1 MKKNVIRA
9 VILSGALLGANP
21 ITTFAAEPGS
31 YVYAGANV
39 NVRSAPD
46 GEVIGNLPYN
56 AQGVLLEE
64 DEYGWYKI
72 QSGDVIGYV
81 ASQYCGDEPFAKG
94 YTKATVNS
102 NGLKVRQ
109 TKDENSN
116 VLDIVDQNASI
127 EVTEAYDQSA
137 WVSVVTDDNKYGYV
151 SADYVTLNTYYPTAT
166 KISDVVSDEQATVT
180 ENTTEE
186 VSNTDDVVEM
196 TPTYVEPEETYDYE
210 TQAEPTENSSYE
222 SEVETEDVDEVYQEE
237 TLYEEEEPQEEESY
251 EEEINEEPSYNEETN
266 EEPSYEEEVTEE
278 PSYEEEVTEEPSY
291 EEEVTE
297 EPSYEENTD
306 TVEEPSYEEPTVSD
320 SSTGASIAATASN
333 YVGCSYVWGA
343 TGPDS
348 FDCSGLVSY
357 VFSSYGISVPRT
369 AADQY
374 YGGTQIDVSTAVS
387 TPGALIFYHGL
398 GHVAISLGDGSVV
411 HASNSNTGVIIS
423 DAYYST
429 PDGAA
434 IYF

>member
-21 ITTFAAEPGS
+21 ITAFAAEPGS
-31 YVYAGANV
+31 YIYAGANV

-151 SADYVTLNTYYPTAT
+151 SADYVTLNTYYPIAT
-166 KISDVVSDEQATVT
+166 KISDVVSNEQATAT

-186 VSNTDDVVEM
+186 VSNSDDVVEM

-210 TQAEPTENSSYE
+210 TQTEPTEDSSYE
-222 SEVETEDVDEVYQEE
+222 PEVETENVEEVYQEE
-237 TLYEEEEPQEEESY
+237 TSYEEESY
-251 EEEINEEPSYNEETN
+251 EEEVPEEEESSEEEINEEPSYDEETN
-266 EEPSYEEEVTEE
+266 EEPSYEEE
-278 PSYEEEVTEEPSY
+278 EEVTEEPSD
-291 EEEVTE
+291 
-297 EPSYEENTD
+297 EENTD
-306 TVEEPSYEEPTVSD
+306 TAEEPSYEEPTVSD

-434 IYF
+434 VYF

>member
-21 ITTFAAEPGS
+21 ITAFAAEPGS
-31 YVYAGANV
+31 YIYAGANI
-39 NVRSAPD
+39 NVRSVPD
-46 GEVIGNLPYN
+46 GDVIGNFSYN

-109 TKDENSN
+109 TKDKNSN
-116 VLDIVDQNASI
+116 VLAIIDQNVSI

-166 KISDVVSDEQATVT
+166 KISDVVSNEQTTTT

-186 VSNTDDVVEM
+186 VNNTDDAVEM

-210 TQAEPTENSSYE
+210 TQAEPTEDYSYE
-222 SEVETEDVDEVYQEE
+222 PEVEIEDVDEVYQEE
-237 TLYEEEEPQEEESY
+237 TSYEEEESY
-251 EEEINEEPSYNEETN
+251 EEESYYEEKINEEPSYDEETN
-266 EEPSYEEEVTEE
+266 EEPFYEEEEEPSDNEEDTAEE
-278 PSYEEEVTEEPSY
+278 PSYEES
-291 EEEVTE
+291 
-297 EPSYEENTD
+297 
-306 TVEEPSYEEPTVSD
+306 TVSD

-411 HASNSNTGVIIS
+411 HASNSDTGVIIS

-434 IYF
+434 VYF

>member
-9 VILSGALLGANP
+9 VILSGALLGVNP
-21 ITTFAAEPGS
+21 ITVFAAEPGS

-109 TKDENSN
+109 TKNENSN

-151 SADYVTLNTYYPTAT
+151 SADYVTLSTYYPTAT
-166 KISDVVSDEQATVT
+166 KISDVVSNEQATA
-180 ENTTEE
+180 TTEE

-196 TPTYVEPEETYDYE
+196 TPTYVEPEETYDYA
-210 TQAEPTENSSYE
+210 TQAEPTEDSSYE
-222 SEVETEDVDEVYQEE
+222 SEVETENVEEVYQEE
-237 TLYEEEEPQEEESY
+237 ISYEDEESY
-251 EEEINEEPSYNEETN
+251 EEEVPEEEEPSYEEVNEEPSYEEETN
-266 EEPSYEEEVTEE
+266 EEPSYKEEEEVTEE
-278 PSYEEEVTEEPSY
+278 PSD
-291 EEEVTE
+291 
-297 EPSYEENTD
+297 EENTD
-306 TVEEPSYEEPTVSD
+306 TAEEPSYEEPTVSD

>member
-9 VILSGALLGANP
+9 VILSGALLGVNP
-21 ITTFAAEPGS
+21 ITAFAAEPGS
-31 YVYAGANV
+31 YIYAGANV

-81 ASQYCGDEPFAKG
+81 ASQYCGDEPFAKS

-166 KISDVVSDEQATVT
+166 KISDVVSNEQVTAT

-210 TQAEPTENSSYE
+210 TQAEPAEDSSSSYE
-222 SEVETEDVDEVYQEE
+222 PEVETENVEEVYQEE
-237 TLYEEEEPQEEESY
+237 TSYEDEESYEEEVPEEEESY
-251 EEEINEEPSYNEETN
+251 EEEVKEEPFYEEETN
-266 EEPSYEEEVTEE
+266 EEPSYEEE
-278 PSYEEEVTEEPSY
+278 EEVTEEPSD
-291 EEEVTE
+291 EED
-297 EPSYEENTD
+297 TD
-306 TVEEPSYEEPTVSD
+306 TAEEPSYEEPTVSD

-434 IYF
+434 VYF

>member
-9 VILSGALLGANP
+9 VILSSALLGASP
-21 ITTFAAEPGS
+21 ITIFAAEPGD
-31 YVYAGANV
+31 YIYAGANV

-81 ASQYCGDEPFAKG
+81 ASQYCGDEPFARG

-116 VLDIVDQNASI
+116 VLDIIDQNASV

-137 WVSVVTDDNKYGYV
+137 WVSIVTDDNQYGYV
-151 SADYVTLNTYYPTAT
+151 NADYVTLNTYYPTAT
-166 KISDVVSDEQATVT
+166 KNSDVTNYEPVTAT
-180 ENTTEE
+180 ENTTE
-186 VSNTDDVVEM
+186 NNDVVEM
-196 TPTYVEPEETYDYE
+196 VPTYVEPEEIYDYE
-210 TQAEPTENSSYE
+210 TQAEPTEDYSYE
-222 SEVETEDVDEVYQEE
+222 TEVETEEVEEVY
-237 TLYEEEEPQEEESY
+237 QEEESY
-251 EEEINEEPSYNEETN
+251 EEPQEEEEEYYEEEVPEEEPIYEEETPEEEETSYEEEVN
-266 EEPSYEEEVTEE
+266 EEPSYEE
-278 PSYEEEVTEEPSY
+278 S
-291 EEEVTE
+291 
-297 EPSYEENTD
+297 
-306 TVEEPSYEEPTVSD
+306 TVSD

-411 HASNSNTGVIIS
+411 HASNSSTGVIIS

-434 IYF
+434 VYF

>member
-21 ITTFAAEPGS
+21 ITAFAAEPGS
-31 YVYAGANV
+31 YIYAGANV

-72 QSGDVIGYV
+72 QSGDMIGYV

-166 KISDVVSDEQATVT
+166 KISDVVSNEQATTT
-180 ENTTEE
+180 ENTAAEE

-210 TQAEPTENSSYE
+210 TQAEPTEDYSYE
-222 SEVETEDVDEVYQEE
+222 PEVETEDVDEVYQEE
-237 TLYEEEEPQEEESY
+237 TSYEEEELQEEESY
-251 EEEINEEPSYNEETN
+251 EEEVNEEPPYEEETN
-266 EEPSYEEEVTEE
+266 EEPIYEEEQEEVNEE
-278 PSYEEEVTEEPSY
+278 PSNEED
-291 EEEVTE
+291 
-297 EPSYEENTD
+297 TD
-306 TVEEPSYEEPTVSD
+306 TAEEPSYEEPTVSD

-434 IYF
+434 VYF

>member
-9 VILSGALLGANP
+9 VILSGALLGVNP
-21 ITTFAAEPGS
+21 ITAFAAEPGS
-31 YVYAGANV
+31 YIYAGANV
-39 NVRSAPD
+39 NVRSTPD

-166 KISDVVSDEQATVT
+166 KISDVVSNEQATT
-180 ENTTEE
+180 TTTEE

-210 TQAEPTENSSYE
+210 TQAESTEDSFYE
-222 SEVETEDVDEVYQEE
+222 PEVETENVEEVYQEE
-237 TLYEEEEPQEEESY
+237 TSY
-251 EEEINEEPSYNEETN
+251 EEEVN
-266 EEPSYEEEVTEE
+266 EEPSYEEETNEEPIYEEEQEEVNEE
-278 PSYEEEVTEEPSY
+278 PSNEED
-291 EEEVTE
+291 
-297 EPSYEENTD
+297 TD
-306 TVEEPSYEEPTVSD
+306 TAEEPSYEEPTVSD

>member
-9 VILSGALLGANP
+9 VILSGALLGMNP
-21 ITTFAAEPGS
+21 ITAFAAELGE
-31 YVYAGANV
+31 YVYAGANI

-46 GEVIGNLPYN
+46 GDVIGNFPYN

-94 YTKATVNS
+94 YIKATVNS

-116 VLDIVDQNASI
+116 VLDIVDQNTSV

-166 KISDVVSDEQATVT
+166 KTSDVANNEPVTAT
-180 ENTTEE
+180 ENTTAEE

-210 TQAEPTENSSYE
+210 TQTEPTEDYSYE
-222 SEVETEDVDEVYQEE
+222 SEVETENTEEVYQEE
-237 TLYEEEEPQEEESY
+237 TSYEDEESY
-251 EEEINEEPSYNEETN
+251 EEEVPEEEESSYEEEVN
-266 EEPSYEEEVTEE
+266 EEPSYEEETNEEPAYEEEQEEVNEE
-278 PSYEEEVTEEPSY
+278 PSDEED
-291 EEEVTE
+291 
-297 EPSYEENTD
+297 TD
-306 TVEEPSYEEPTVSD
+306 TAEEPSYEEPTVSD

-434 IYF
+434 VYF

>member
-9 VILSGALLGANP
+9 VILSGALLGVNP
-21 ITTFAAEPGS
+21 ITAFAAEPGD

-39 NVRSAPD
+39 NVRSTPD
-46 GEVIGNLPYN
+46 GDVVGNFPYN

-116 VLDIVDQNASI
+116 VLDIVDQNASV

-166 KISDVVSDEQATVT
+166 KTSDVANNEPVTAT
-180 ENTTEE
+180 ENTAAEE

-210 TQAEPTENSSYE
+210 TQTEPTEDYSYE
-222 SEVETEDVDEVYQEE
+222 PEVETENTEEVYQEE
-237 TLYEEEEPQEEESY
+237 TSYEDEESYEEEVPEEEEPSYEEEVNEEPSY
-251 EEEINEEPSYNEETN
+251 EEEINEEPAYEEEQEEVN
-266 EEPSYEEEVTEE
+266 EEPSDEED
-278 PSYEEEVTEEPSY
+278 
-291 EEEVTE
+291 
-297 EPSYEENTD
+297 TD
-306 TVEEPSYEEPTVSD
+306 TAEEPSYEEPTVSD

-374 YGGTQIDVSTAVS
+374 YGGTQIDVATAVS

-434 IYF
+434 VYF

>member
-9 VILSGALLGANP
+9 VILSGALLGVNP
-21 ITTFAAEPGS
+21 ITAFAAEPGS

-166 KISDVVSDEQATVT
+166 KISDAVSNEQATT
-180 ENTTEE
+180 IENTTEE

-196 TPTYVEPEETYDYE
+196 TPTYVEPEETYDYK
-210 TQAEPTENSSYE
+210 TQAEPTEDSSYE
-222 SEVETEDVDEVYQEE
+222 PEVETENVEEVYQEE
-237 TLYEEEEPQEEESY
+237 TSYEDEESY
-251 EEEINEEPSYNEETN
+251 EEEVPEEEEPSEEEVN
-266 EEPSYEEEVTEE
+266 EEPSYEEETSKEPIYEEEQEEVNEE
-278 PSYEEEVTEEPSY
+278 PSDEED
-291 EEEVTE
+291 
-297 EPSYEENTD
+297 TD
-306 TVEEPSYEEPTVSD
+306 TAEEPSYEEPTVSD

-434 IYF
+434 VYF

>member
-21 ITTFAAEPGS
+21 ITAFAAEPGS
-31 YVYAGANV
+31 YIYAGANV

-116 VLDIVDQNASI
+116 VLDIIDQNASV

-137 WVSVVTDDNKYGYV
+137 WVSVVTDDNKYGYIN
-151 SADYVTLNTYYPTAT
+151 ADYVTLNTYYPTAT
-166 KISDVVSDEQATVT
+166 KINDVVSNEQATAT
-180 ENTTEE
+180 ENTTE

-210 TQAEPTENSSYE
+210 TQTEPTKDSSYE
-222 SEVETEDVDEVYQEE
+222 PEVETENVDEVYQEE
-237 TLYEEEEPQEEESY
+237 TSYEEPQEEEEYYEEDSTY
-251 EEEINEEPSYNEETN
+251 EEEVPEEEPVYEEETPEE
-266 EEPSYEEEVTEE
+266 EEPSYEEEVNEE
-278 PSYEEEVTEEPSY
+278 PSYDEE
-291 EEEVTE
+291 
-297 EPSYEENTD
+297 D
-306 TVEEPSYEEPTVSD
+306 TAEEPSYEEPTVSD

-434 IYF
+434 VYF

>member
-21 ITTFAAEPGS
+21 ITAFAAEPGE
-31 YVYAGANV
+31 YIYAGANV
-39 NVRSAPD
+39 NVRSVPD
-46 GEVIGNLPYN
+46 GDVIGNFPYN

-109 TKDENSN
+109 TKDKNSN
-116 VLDIVDQNASI
+116 VLAIIDQNVSI

-166 KISDVVSDEQATVT
+166 KISDVVSNEQTTTT

-210 TQAEPTENSSYE
+210 TQAEPTEDYSYE
-222 SEVETEDVDEVYQEE
+222 PEVETEDVDEVYQEE
-237 TLYEEEEPQEEESY
+237 TSYEEEVPEEEEPSY
-251 EEEINEEPSYNEETN
+251 EEEINEESSYNEETN
-266 EEPSYEEEVTEE
+266 EEPSYEEEEEPSDNEEDTAEE
-278 PSYEEEVTEEPSY
+278 PSYEES
-291 EEEVTE
+291 
-297 EPSYEENTD
+297 
-306 TVEEPSYEEPTVSD
+306 TVSD

-411 HASNSNTGVIIS
+411 HASNSDTGVIIS

-434 IYF
+434 VYF

>member
-21 ITTFAAEPGS
+21 ITEFAAEPGS
-31 YVYAGANV
+31 YIYAGANV

-46 GEVIGNLPYN
+46 GDVIGNFPYN

-109 TKDENSN
+109 TKDKNSN
-116 VLDIVDQNASI
+116 VLAIIDQNVSI

-166 KISDVVSDEQATVT
+166 KISDVVSNEQTTTT

-186 VSNTDDVVEM
+186 VNNTDDAVEM

-210 TQAEPTENSSYE
+210 TQAEPTEDYSYE
-222 SEVETEDVDEVYQEE
+222 PEVEIEDVDEVYQEE
-237 TLYEEEEPQEEESY
+237 TSYEEEESY
-251 EEEINEEPSYNEETN
+251 EEESYYEEKINEEPSYDEETN
-266 EEPSYEEEVTEE
+266 EEPFYEEEEEPSDNEEDTAEE
-278 PSYEEEVTEEPSY
+278 PSYEES
-291 EEEVTE
+291 
-297 EPSYEENTD
+297 
-306 TVEEPSYEEPTVSD
+306 TVSD

-411 HASNSNTGVIIS
+411 HASNSDTGVIIS

-434 IYF
+434 VYF

>member
-21 ITTFAAEPGS
+21 ITAFAAEPGS
-31 YVYAGANV
+31 YIYAGANV

-46 GEVIGNLPYN
+46 GEVIGNFPYN

-116 VLDIVDQNASI
+116 VLDIIDQNASI
-127 EVTEAYDQSA
+127 EVTEDYDQSA

-166 KISDVVSDEQATVT
+166 KISDVVSNEQATTT
-180 ENTTEE
+180 ETTTEE
-186 VSNTDDVVEM
+186 VSNTNDVVEM

-210 TQAEPTENSSYE
+210 TQAEPTEDYSYE
-222 SEVETEDVDEVYQEE
+222 PEVETENVEEVYQEE
-237 TLYEEEEPQEEESY
+237 TSYEDEESY
-251 EEEINEEPSYNEETN
+251 EEEVPEEEEPYYEEEANEEPI
-266 EEPSYEEEVTEE
+266 YEEEQ
-278 PSYEEEVTEEPSY
+278 EEEVNEESSD
-291 EEEVTE
+291 EED
-297 EPSYEENTD
+297 TD
-306 TVEEPSYEEPTVSD
+306 TAEEPSYEEPTVSD

-411 HASNSNTGVIIS
+411 HASNSDTGVIIS

>member
-9 VILSGALLGANP
+9 VILSGALLGVNP
-21 ITTFAAEPGS
+21 ITAFAAEPGS

-127 EVTEAYDQSA
+127 EVTEDYDQSA

-166 KISDVVSDEQATVT
+166 KISDVVSNEQATAT

-210 TQAEPTENSSYE
+210 TQAEPTEDSSYE
-222 SEVETEDVDEVYQEE
+222 PEVETENVEEVYQEE
-237 TLYEEEEPQEEESY
+237 TSYEDEESY
-251 EEEINEEPSYNEETN
+251 EEEVPEEEKPYEEEVNEEPSYEEETN
-266 EEPSYEEEVTEE
+266 EEPSYEEE
-278 PSYEEEVTEEPSY
+278 EEVTEES
-291 EEEVTE
+291 
-297 EPSYEENTD
+297 SDEENTD
-306 TVEEPSYEEPTVSD
+306 TAEEPSYEEPTVSD

-374 YGGTQIDVSTAVS
+374 YSGTQIDVSTAVS

-434 IYF
+434 VYF

>member
-21 ITTFAAEPGS
+21 ITAFAAEPGS
-31 YVYAGANV
+31 YIYAGANV

-116 VLDIVDQNASI
+116 VLDIIDQNASI

-151 SADYVTLNTYYPTAT
+151 GADYVTLNTYYPTAT
-166 KISDVVSDEQATVT
+166 KISDVVSNEQATAT

-210 TQAEPTENSSYE
+210 TQAEPAEDSSSYE
-222 SEVETEDVDEVYQEE
+222 PEVETENIEEVYQEE
-237 TLYEEEEPQEEESY
+237 TSYEDEESYEEEVPEEEESY
-251 EEEINEEPSYNEETN
+251 EEEVNEEPSYEEETN
-266 EEPSYEEEVTEE
+266 EEPSYEEE
-278 PSYEEEVTEEPSY
+278 EEVTEEPSD
-291 EEEVTE
+291 EED
-297 EPSYEENTD
+297 TD
-306 TVEEPSYEEPTVSD
+306 TAEEPSYEEPTVSD

-411 HASNSNTGVIIS
+411 HASNSDTGVIIS

>member
-21 ITTFAAEPGS
+21 ITAFAAEPGS
-31 YVYAGANV
+31 YIYAGANV

-81 ASQYCGDEPFAKG
+81 ASQYCGDEPFTKG

-116 VLDIVDQNASI
+116 VLDIVNQNASI

-166 KISDVVSDEQATVT
+166 KISDVVSNEQATAT

-210 TQAEPTENSSYE
+210 TQAEPAEDSSSYE
-222 SEVETEDVDEVYQEE
+222 PEVETENVEEVYQEE
-237 TLYEEEEPQEEESY
+237 TSYEDEESYEEEVPEEEESY
-251 EEEINEEPSYNEETN
+251 EEEVNEEPSYEEETN
-266 EEPSYEEEVTEE
+266 EEPSYEEE
-278 PSYEEEVTEEPSY
+278 EEVTEEPSD
-291 EEEVTE
+291 EED
-297 EPSYEENTD
+297 TD
-306 TVEEPSYEEPTVSD
+306 TAEEPSYEEPTVSD

-374 YGGTQIDVSTAVS
+374 YGGTQIDISTAVS

-411 HASNSNTGVIIS
+411 HASNSDTGVIIS

>member
-9 VILSGALLGANP
+9 VILSGALLGVKP
-21 ITTFAAEPGS
+21 ITAFAAEPGS
-31 YVYAGANV
+31 YIYAGANV

-46 GEVIGNLPYN
+46 GEVIGNFPYN

-94 YTKATVNS
+94 YTKVTVNS

-116 VLDIVDQNASI
+116 VLDIIDQNASI
-127 EVTEAYDQSA
+127 EVTEDYDQSA

-166 KISDVVSDEQATVT
+166 KISDVVSNEQATTT
-180 ENTTEE
+180 ENTIEE
-186 VSNTDDVVEM
+186 VSNTNDVVEM

-210 TQAEPTENSSYE
+210 TQAEPTEDYYYE
-222 SEVETEDVDEVYQEE
+222 PEVETENVEEVYQEE
-237 TLYEEEEPQEEESY
+237 TSYEDEESY
-251 EEEINEEPSYNEETN
+251 EEEVPEEEEPY
-266 EEPSYEEEVTEE
+266 YEEEVNEE
-278 PSYEEEVTEEPSY
+278 PIYEEEQ
-291 EEEVTE
+291 EEEVNE
-297 EPSYEENTD
+297 EPFDEEDTD
-306 TVEEPSYEEPTVSD
+306 IAEEPSYEEPTVSD

>member
-9 VILSGALLGANP
+9 VILSSALLGASP
-21 ITTFAAEPGS
+21 ITIFAAEPGD
-31 YVYAGANV
+31 YIYAGANV

-81 ASQYCGDEPFAKG
+81 ASQYCGDEPFARG

-116 VLDIVDQNASI
+116 VLDIIDQNASV

-137 WVSVVTDDNKYGYV
+137 WVSIVTDDNQYGYV
-151 SADYVTLNTYYPTAT
+151 NADYVTLNTYYPIAT
-166 KISDVVSDEQATVT
+166 KNSDVTNYEPVTAT
-180 ENTTEE
+180 ENTTE
-186 VSNTDDVVEM
+186 NNDVVEM
-196 TPTYVEPEETYDYE
+196 VPTYVEPEEIYDYE
-210 TQAEPTENSSYE
+210 TQAEPTEDYSYE
-222 SEVETEDVDEVYQEE
+222 TEVETEEVEEVY
-237 TLYEEEEPQEEESY
+237 QEEESY
-251 EEEINEEPSYNEETN
+251 EEPQEEEEEYYEEEVPEEEPIYEEETPEEEETSYEEEVN
-266 EEPSYEEEVTEE
+266 EEPSYEE
-278 PSYEEEVTEEPSY
+278 S
-291 EEEVTE
+291 
-297 EPSYEENTD
+297 
-306 TVEEPSYEEPTVSD
+306 TVSD

-411 HASNSNTGVIIS
+411 HASNSSTGVIIS

-434 IYF
+434 VYF

>member
-9 VILSGALLGANP
+9 VILSGALLGMNP
-21 ITTFAAEPGS
+21 ITAFAAEPGE

-46 GEVIGNLPYN
+46 GDVIGNFPYN

-116 VLDIVDQNASI
+116 VLDIVDQNASV

-166 KISDVVSDEQATVT
+166 KTSDVANNEPVTAT
-180 ENTTEE
+180 ENTTAEE
-186 VSNTDDVVEM
+186 VNNTDDVVEM

-210 TQAEPTENSSYE
+210 TQTEPTEDYSYE
-222 SEVETEDVDEVYQEE
+222 PEVETENTEEVYQEE
-237 TLYEEEEPQEEESY
+237 ASYENEESY
-251 EEEINEEPSYNEETN
+251 EEEVPEE
-266 EEPSYEEEVTEE
+266 EEPSYEEEVNEEPTYEEEQEEVNEE
-278 PSYEEEVTEEPSY
+278 PSDEED
-291 EEEVTE
+291 
-297 EPSYEENTD
+297 TD
-306 TVEEPSYEEPTVSD
+306 TAEEPSYEEPTVSD

-434 IYF
+434 VYF

>member
-9 VILSGALLGANP
+9 VILSGALLGASP
-21 ITTFAAEPGS
+21 ITTFAASPGD
-31 YVYAGANV
+31 YIYAGANV
-39 NVRSAPD
+39 NVRATPD
-46 GEVIGNLPYN
+46 GEIIGNLPYN

-81 ASQYCGDEPFAKG
+81 ASQYCGDEPFARG

-116 VLDIVDQNASI
+116 VLDIIDQNASV

-166 KISDVVSDEQATVT
+166 KTSDVANNEPVTAT
-180 ENTTEE
+180 ENTTAEE

-210 TQAEPTENSSYE
+210 TQTEPTEDYSYE
-222 SEVETEDVDEVYQEE
+222 PEVETENTEEVYQEE
-237 TLYEEEEPQEEESY
+237 TSYEEPQEEEEYYEEDSTYDEEEVSEEPVY
-251 EEEINEEPSYNEETN
+251 EEETPEE
-266 EEPSYEEEVTEE
+266 EEPSYEEEVNEE
-278 PSYEEEVTEEPSY
+278 PSYDEE
-291 EEEVTE
+291 
-297 EPSYEENTD
+297 D
-306 TVEEPSYEEPTVSD
+306 TAEEPSYEEPTVSD

-434 IYF
+434 VYF

>member
-9 VILSGALLGANP
+9 VILSGALLGVNS
-21 ITTFAAEPGS
+21 ITTFAAEPGD
-31 YVYAGANV
+31 YIYAGANV
-39 NVRSAPD
+39 NVRSTPD
-46 GEVIGNLPYN
+46 GDVVGNFPYN

-81 ASQYCGDEPFAKG
+81 ASQYCGDEPFSKG

-116 VLDIVDQNASI
+116 VLDIIDQNASV

-137 WVSVVTDDNKYGYV
+137 WVSVVTDNNKYGYV
-151 SADYVTLNTYYPTAT
+151 NANYVTLNTYYPTAT
-166 KISDVVSDEQATVT
+166 KTGDVANNEPVTIT

-186 VSNTDDVVEM
+186 TSNTDVVEM
-196 TPTYVEPEETYDYE
+196 TPTYVEPEDTYDYE
-210 TQAEPTENSSYE
+210 TQTEPTEDYSYE
-222 SEVETEDVDEVYQEE
+222 PEVETEEAEEVYQED
-237 TLYEEEEPQEEESY
+237 TSYEEPQEEYY
-251 EEEINEEPSYNEETN
+251 EEESQEDTFYDEEETPEEEEPV
-266 EEPSYEEEVTEE
+266 YEEETTEE
-278 PSYEEEVTEEPSY
+278 PSYDDE
-291 EEEVTE
+291 
-297 EPSYEENTD
+297 D
-306 TVEEPSYEEPTVSD
+306 TAEEPSYEEPTVSD

-434 IYF
+434 VYF

>member
-9 VILSGALLGANP
+9 VILSGVLLGANP
-21 ITTFAAEPGS
+21 ITAFAAESGS
-31 YVYAGANV
+31 YIYAGANV

-46 GEVIGNLPYN
+46 GEVIGNFPYN

-94 YTKATVNS
+94 YTKVTVNS

-116 VLDIVDQNASI
+116 VLDIIDQNASI
-127 EVTEAYDQSA
+127 EVTEDYDQSA

-166 KISDVVSDEQATVT
+166 KISDVVSNEQATTT
-180 ENTTEE
+180 ENTIEE
-186 VSNTDDVVEM
+186 VSNTNDVVEM

-210 TQAEPTENSSYE
+210 TQAEPTEDYYYE
-222 SEVETEDVDEVYQEE
+222 PEVETENVEEVYQEE
-237 TLYEEEEPQEEESY
+237 TSYEDEESY
-251 EEEINEEPSYNEETN
+251 EEEVPEEEEPY
-266 EEPSYEEEVTEE
+266 YEEEVNEE
-278 PSYEEEVTEEPSY
+278 PIYEEEQ
-291 EEEVTE
+291 EEEVNE
-297 EPSYEENTD
+297 EPFDEEDTD
-306 TVEEPSYEEPTVSD
+306 TAEEPSYEEPTVSD

>member
-21 ITTFAAEPGS
+21 ITAFAAEPGS
-31 YVYAGANV
+31 YIYAGANV

-46 GEVIGNLPYN
+46 GDVIGNFPYN

-109 TKDENSN
+109 TKDKNSN
-116 VLDIVDQNASI
+116 VLAIIDQNVSI

-166 KISDVVSDEQATVT
+166 KISDVVSNEQTTTT

-186 VSNTDDVVEM
+186 VNNTDDAVEM

-210 TQAEPTENSSYE
+210 TQAEPTEDYSYE
-222 SEVETEDVDEVYQEE
+222 PEVETEDVDEVYQEE
-237 TLYEEEEPQEEESY
+237 TSYEEEESY
-251 EEEINEEPSYNEETN
+251 EEESYYEEKINEEPSYDEETN
-266 EEPSYEEEVTEE
+266 EEPFYEEEEEPSDNEEDTAEE
-278 PSYEEEVTEEPSY
+278 PSYEES
-291 EEEVTE
+291 
-297 EPSYEENTD
+297 
-306 TVEEPSYEEPTVSD
+306 TVSD

-411 HASNSNTGVIIS
+411 HASNSDTGVIIS

-434 IYF
+434 VYF

>member
-9 VILSGALLGANP
+9 VILSGALLGVNP
-21 ITTFAAEPGS
+21 ITAFAAEPGS

-166 KISDVVSDEQATVT
+166 KISDVVSNEQATAT

-186 VSNTDDVVEM
+186 VNNTDDVVEM

-210 TQAEPTENSSYE
+210 TQAEPTEDSSYE
-222 SEVETEDVDEVYQEE
+222 PEVETENVEKVYQEE
-237 TLYEEEEPQEEESY
+237 TSYEDEEPQEEESY
-251 EEEINEEPSYNEETN
+251 EEEVPEEEESSEEETN
-266 EEPSYEEEVTEE
+266 EEPSYEEE
-278 PSYEEEVTEEPSY
+278 EEVTEEPSD
-291 EEEVTE
+291 
-297 EPSYEENTD
+297 EENTD
-306 TVEEPSYEEPTVSD
+306 TAEEPSYEEPTVSD

>member
-9 VILSGALLGANP
+9 VILSGALLGVNP
-21 ITTFAAEPGS
+21 ITAFAAEPGS

-166 KISDVVSDEQATVT
+166 KISDVVSNEQTTTT
-180 ENTTEE
+180 ENTAEE

-210 TQAEPTENSSYE
+210 TQTEPTEDSSYE
-222 SEVETEDVDEVYQEE
+222 PEVETENVEEVYQEE
-237 TLYEEEEPQEEESY
+237 TSYEDEESY
-251 EEEINEEPSYNEETN
+251 EEEVPEEEEPSEEEVN
-266 EEPSYEEEVTEE
+266 EEPSYEEETSEEPIYEEEQEEVNEE
-278 PSYEEEVTEEPSY
+278 PSDEED
-291 EEEVTE
+291 
-297 EPSYEENTD
+297 TD
-306 TVEEPSYEEPTVSD
+306 ADTAEEPSYEEPTVSD

>member
-9 VILSGALLGANP
+9 VILSGALLGVNP
-21 ITTFAAEPGS
+21 MTAFAAEPGS

-166 KISDVVSDEQATVT
+166 KISDVVSNEQATAT

-210 TQAEPTENSSYE
+210 TQAEPTEDDSYE
-222 SEVETEDVDEVYQEE
+222 PKVETENVEEVYQEE
-237 TLYEEEEPQEEESY
+237 TSYEDEESY
-251 EEEINEEPSYNEETN
+251 EEEVPEEEESSYEEVN
-266 EEPSYEEEVTEE
+266 EEPSYEEETNEE
-278 PSYEEEVTEEPSY
+278 PTYEEEQEEVTEEPSD
-291 EEEVTE
+291 EED
-297 EPSYEENTD
+297 TD
-306 TVEEPSYEEPTVSD
+306 TAEEPSYEEPTVSD

>member
-21 ITTFAAEPGS
+21 ITAFAAEPGS
-31 YVYAGANV
+31 YIYAGANV

-46 GEVIGNLPYN
+46 GNVIGNFPYN

-109 TKDENSN
+109 TKDKNSN
-116 VLDIVDQNASI
+116 ILAIIDQNVSI

-166 KISDVVSDEQATVT
+166 KISDVVSNEQTTTT

-186 VSNTDDVVEM
+186 VNNTDDVVEM

-210 TQAEPTENSSYE
+210 TQAEPTEDYSYE
-222 SEVETEDVDEVYQEE
+222 PEVETEDVDEVYQEE
-237 TLYEEEEPQEEESY
+237 TSYEEEESY
-251 EEEINEEPSYNEETN
+251 EEESYYEEKINEEPSYDEETN
-266 EEPSYEEEVTEE
+266 EEPFYEEEEEPSDNEEDTAEE
-278 PSYEEEVTEEPSY
+278 PSYEES
-291 EEEVTE
+291 
-297 EPSYEENTD
+297 
-306 TVEEPSYEEPTVSD
+306 TVSD

-411 HASNSNTGVIIS
+411 HASNSDTGVIIS

-434 IYF
+434 VYF

>member
-21 ITTFAAEPGS
+21 ITAFAAEPGS
-31 YVYAGANV
+31 YIYAGANV

-166 KISDVVSDEQATVT
+166 KISDVVSNEQATAT

-210 TQAEPTENSSYE
+210 TQAEPAEDSSSYE
-222 SEVETEDVDEVYQEE
+222 PEVETENVEEVYQEE
-237 TLYEEEEPQEEESY
+237 TSYEDEESYEEEVPEEEESY
-251 EEEINEEPSYNEETN
+251 EEEVNEEPSYEEETN
-266 EEPSYEEEVTEE
+266 EEPSYEEE
-278 PSYEEEVTEEPSY
+278 EEVTEEPSD
-291 EEEVTE
+291 EED
-297 EPSYEENTD
+297 TD
-306 TVEEPSYEEPTVSD
+306 TAEEPSYEEPTVSD

-411 HASNSNTGVIIS
+411 HASNSDTGVIIS

>member
-21 ITTFAAEPGS
+21 ITAFAAEPGS
-31 YVYAGANV
+31 YIYAGANV

-166 KISDVVSDEQATVT
+166 KISDVVSNEQATT
-180 ENTTEE
+180 TTEE

-210 TQAEPTENSSYE
+210 TQAEPTEDSSYE
-222 SEVETEDVDEVYQEE
+222 PEVETENVEEVYQEE
-237 TLYEEEEPQEEESY
+237 TSYEEEVPEEEEPLYEEEVNEELSY
-251 EEEINEEPSYNEETN
+251 EEETN
-266 EEPSYEEEVTEE
+266 EEPSYEEE
-278 PSYEEEVTEEPSY
+278 EEVTEEPSN
-291 EEEVTE
+291 
-297 EPSYEENTD
+297 EENTD
-306 TVEEPSYEEPTVSD
+306 TAEEPSYEEPTVSD

-434 IYF
+434 VYF

>member
-21 ITTFAAEPGS
+21 ITAFAAEPGS
-31 YVYAGANV
+31 YIYAGANV

-46 GEVIGNLPYN
+46 GDVIGNFPYN

-109 TKDENSN
+109 TKDKNSN
-116 VLDIVDQNASI
+116 VLAIIDQNVSI

-166 KISDVVSDEQATVT
+166 KISDVVSNEQTTTT

-186 VSNTDDVVEM
+186 VNNTDDVVEM

-210 TQAEPTENSSYE
+210 TQAEPTEDYSYE
-222 SEVETEDVDEVYQEE
+222 PEVETEDVDEVYQEE
-237 TLYEEEEPQEEESY
+237 TSYEEKVPEEEELSYEEEVNEEPLYDEETNEESSYEEEEDPSD
-251 EEEINEEPSYNEETN
+251 NEEDTA
-266 EEPSYEEEVTEE
+266 EEPSYEE
-278 PSYEEEVTEEPSY
+278 S
-291 EEEVTE
+291 
-297 EPSYEENTD
+297 
-306 TVEEPSYEEPTVSD
+306 TVSD

-411 HASNSNTGVIIS
+411 HASNSDTGVIIS

-434 IYF
+434 VYF

>member
-9 VILSGALLGANP
+9 VILSGALLGVNP
-21 ITTFAAEPGS
+21 ITAFAAEPGS

-166 KISDVVSDEQATVT
+166 KISDVVSNEQATT
-180 ENTTEE
+180 TTTEE

-210 TQAEPTENSSYE
+210 TQTESMEDSSYE
-222 SEVETEDVDEVYQEE
+222 PEVETENVEEVYQEE
-237 TLYEEEEPQEEESY
+237 TSYEDEESYEEEVPEEEESSY
-251 EEEINEEPSYNEETN
+251 EEEINEEPSYEEETN
-266 EEPSYEEEVTEE
+266 EEPIYEEEQEEVNEE
-278 PSYEEEVTEEPSY
+278 PSDEED
-291 EEEVTE
+291 
-297 EPSYEENTD
+297 TD
-306 TVEEPSYEEPTVSD
+306 TAEEPSYEEPTVSD

-434 IYF
+434 VYF

>member
-21 ITTFAAEPGS
+21 ITAFAAEPGS

-39 NVRSAPD
+39 NVRSAPG

-127 EVTEAYDQSA
+127 EVTEDYDQSA

-166 KISDVVSDEQATVT
+166 KISDVVSNEQATAT
-180 ENTTEE
+180 ENTTTEE
-186 VSNTDDVVEM
+186 VSNTDDIVEM

-210 TQAEPTENSSYE
+210 TQAEPTENDSYE
-222 SEVETEDVDEVYQEE
+222 PEVETEDVDEVYQEE
-237 TLYEEEEPQEEESY
+237 ISYEDEEPYEEEVPEEEESSYEEEEV
-251 EEEINEEPSYNEETN
+251 NEEPSYDEETN
-266 EEPSYEEEVTEE
+266 EEPSYEEG
-278 PSYEEEVTEEPSY
+278 EEVTEEPSN
-291 EEEVTE
+291 EED
-297 EPSYEENTD
+297 TD
-306 TVEEPSYEEPTVSD
+306 TAEEPSYEEPTVSD

-434 IYF
+434 VYF

>member
-21 ITTFAAEPGS
+21 ITAFAAEPGS

-166 KISDVVSDEQATVT
+166 KISDVVSNEQATIT
-180 ENTTEE
+180 ENTAEE

-210 TQAEPTENSSYE
+210 TQTEPTEDSSYE
-222 SEVETEDVDEVYQEE
+222 PEVETENVEEVYQEE
-237 TLYEEEEPQEEESY
+237 TSYEDEESYEEEVPEEEESY
-251 EEEINEEPSYNEETN
+251 EEEVN
-266 EEPSYEEEVTEE
+266 EEPSYEEETNEEPAYEEEQEEVNEE
-278 PSYEEEVTEEPSY
+278 PSNEED
-291 EEEVTE
+291 
-297 EPSYEENTD
+297 TD
-306 TVEEPSYEEPTVSD
+306 TAEEPSYEEPAVSD

>member
-21 ITTFAAEPGS
+21 ITAFAAEPGS

-166 KISDVVSDEQATVT
+166 KISDVVSNEQATTT
-180 ENTTEE
+180 ENPTEE

-210 TQAEPTENSSYE
+210 TQTEPTEDSSYE
-222 SEVETEDVDEVYQEE
+222 PEVETENVEEVYQEE
-237 TLYEEEEPQEEESY
+237 TSYEDEESY
-251 EEEINEEPSYNEETN
+251 EEEVPEEEESSYEEEVN
-266 EEPSYEEEVTEE
+266 EEPSYEEETNEE
-278 PSYEEEVTEEPSY
+278 PAYEEEQEEVTEESSD
-291 EEEVTE
+291 EED
-297 EPSYEENTD
+297 TD
-306 TVEEPSYEEPTVSD
+306 TAEEPSYEEPTVSD

-333 YVGCSYVWGA
+333 YIGCSYVWGA

-434 IYF
+434 VYF

>member
-21 ITTFAAEPGS
+21 ITAFAAELGS
-31 YVYAGANV
+31 YIYAGANV

-46 GEVIGNLPYN
+46 GEVIGNFPYN
-56 AQGVLLEE
+56 AQGVLLKE

-109 TKDENSN
+109 TKDKNSN
-116 VLDIVDQNASI
+116 VLDIIDQNASI

-166 KISDVVSDEQATVT
+166 KISDVVSNEQAITT

-186 VSNTDDVVEM
+186 ISNTNDVVEM

-210 TQAEPTENSSYE
+210 TQAEPTEDYSYE
-222 SEVETEDVDEVYQEE
+222 PEVETENVEEVYQEE
-237 TLYEEEEPQEEESY
+237 TSYEDEESYEEEVPEEEESY
-251 EEEINEEPSYNEETN
+251 EEEVN
-266 EEPSYEEEVTEE
+266 EEPSYEEETNEEPVYEEEQQEEEEEEVNEE
-278 PSYEEEVTEEPSY
+278 PSYEEDTDTAEEPSY
-291 EEEVTE
+291 DELI
-297 EPSYEENTD
+297 D
-306 TVEEPSYEEPTVSD
+306 SD

-411 HASNSNTGVIIS
+411 HASNSDTGVIIS

-434 IYF
+434 VYF

>member
-9 VILSGALLGANP
+9 VILSGALLGVNP
-21 ITTFAAEPGS
+21 ITAFAAEPGE
-31 YVYAGANV
+31 YVYAGVNV

-46 GEVIGNLPYN
+46 GDVIGNFPYN

-116 VLDIVDQNASI
+116 VLDIVDQNASV

-166 KISDVVSDEQATVT
+166 KTSDVANNEPVTAT
-180 ENTTEE
+180 ENTTAEE

-210 TQAEPTENSSYE
+210 TQTEPTEDYSYE
-222 SEVETEDVDEVYQEE
+222 PEVETENTEEIYQEE
-237 TLYEEEEPQEEESY
+237 TSYEDEESY
-251 EEEINEEPSYNEETN
+251 EEEVPEEEESSYEEEVN
-266 EEPSYEEEVTEE
+266 EEPSYEEETNEEPTYEEEQEEVNEE
-278 PSYEEEVTEEPSY
+278 PSDEED
-291 EEEVTE
+291 
-297 EPSYEENTD
+297 TD
-306 TVEEPSYEEPTVSD
+306 TAEEPSYEEPTVSD

-374 YGGTQIDVSTAVS
+374 YGGTQIDVATAVS

-434 IYF
+434 VYF

>member
-31 YVYAGANV
+31 YIYAGANV

-116 VLDIVDQNASI
+116 VLDIIDQNASI

-166 KISDVVSDEQATVT
+166 KISDAVSNEQATTT

-186 VSNTDDVVEM
+186 ISNTDDVVEM
-196 TPTYVEPEETYDYE
+196 TPTYVEPEETYDYA
-210 TQAEPTENSSYE
+210 TQAEPTEDSSYE
-222 SEVETEDVDEVYQEE
+222 PEVETENVEEVYQEE
-237 TLYEEEEPQEEESY
+237 ISYEDEESYEEEAPEEEEPS
-251 EEEINEEPSYNEETN
+251 EEEINEEPSYEEETN
-266 EEPSYEEEVTEE
+266 EEPSYEEEEEVIEE
-278 PSYEEEVTEEPSY
+278 PSDEED
-291 EEEVTE
+291 
-297 EPSYEENTD
+297 TD
-306 TVEEPSYEEPTVSD
+306 TAEEPTVSD

-411 HASNSNTGVIIS
+411 HASNSDTGVIIS

-434 IYF
+434 VYF

>member
-9 VILSGALLGANP
+9 VILSGALLGVNP
-21 ITTFAAEPGS
+21 ITAFAAEPGD

-39 NVRSAPD
+39 NIRSTPD
-46 GEVIGNLPYN
+46 GDVVGNFPYN

-81 ASQYCGDEPFAKG
+81 ASQYCGDEPFSKG

-116 VLDIVDQNASI
+116 VLDIIDQNASV

-151 SADYVTLNTYYPTAT
+151 NADYVTLNTYYPTAT
-166 KISDVVSDEQATVT
+166 KTGDVANNEPVIAT

-186 VSNTDDVVEM
+186 TSNTDVVEM

-210 TQAEPTENSSYE
+210 TQTESTEDYSYE
-222 SEVETEDVDEVYQEE
+222 PEVETENTEEVYQEE
-237 TLYEEEEPQEEESY
+237 TSYEDEESY
-251 EEEINEEPSYNEETN
+251 EEEVPEEEEPSYEEEVN
-266 EEPSYEEEVTEE
+266 EEPSYEEEQEEVNEE
-278 PSYEEEVTEEPSY
+278 PSNDEEE
-291 EEEVTE
+291 
-297 EPSYEENTD
+297 D
-306 TVEEPSYEEPTVSD
+306 TAEEPSYEEPTVSD

-434 IYF
+434 VYF